1 MNKKFLV
8 FCGQAVFWLT
18 WPALWLMLR
27 WSRRTRLL
35 LVCGDEF
42 LVLRGWLG
50 SGEWGLPGGGLH
62 RGEDKIVG
70 LIREVEEETGLHIS
84 ADQLKYAF
92 DGLYKNKGLSFTYH
106 SYVAELDSKPSLK
119 PQPREIAEISW
130 QKLYKPTVRLN
141 SDAQQTLDWWLNN
154 R

>member
-1 MNKKFLV
+1 MYF
-8 FCGQAVFWLT
+8 GRTVFWIT

-27 WSRRTRLL
+27 WSHRTRLL
-35 LVCGDEF
+35 LICGDEF

-62 RGEDKIVG
+62 RGEDQVKG
-70 LIREVEEETGLHIS
+70 LLREVEEETGLLLS
-84 ADQLKYAF
+84 PDQLTHAF
-92 DGLYKNKGLSFTYH
+92 DGLYKSRGMSFAFH
-106 SYVAELDSKPSLK
+106 SYVAVLKTKPPVK
-119 PQPREIAEISW
+119 RQPREISEIMWHSISEP
-130 QKLYKPTVRLN
+130 KIRLN

>member
-1 MNKKFLV
+1 M
-8 FCGQAVFWLT
+8 GRAVFWLT

-35 LVCGDEF
+35 LICGDEF

-62 RGEDKIVG
+62 RGEDPVLG
-70 LIREVEEETGLHIS
+70 LIREVEEETGLRLRP
-84 ADQLKYAF
+84 DQLKYAF
-92 DGLYKNKGLSFTYH
+92 DGLYKSRGMRFTFL
-106 SYVAELDSKPSLK
+106 SYVVELQSKPSLK
-119 PQPREIAEISW
+119 RQPREIAEITW
-130 QKLYKPTVRLN
+130 QNIYEPKIRLN
-141 SDAQQTLDWWLNN
+141 SDAQQTRDWWLNN

>member
-1 MNKKFLV
+1 MIYF
-8 FCGQAVFWLT
+8 GRAVFWIT
-18 WPALWLMLR
+18 WPALWLLLR

-62 RGEDKIVG
+62 RGEDAVAG
-70 LIREVEEETGLHIS
+70 LLREVKEETGLALKSSQI
-84 ADQLKYAF
+84 KYAF
-92 DGLYKNKGLSFTYH
+92 EGLYKSRGMRFTYH
-106 SYVAELDSKPSLK
+106 SYTAQLNSKPQLK

-130 QKLYKPTVRLN
+130 QSIHQPKVRLN
-141 SDAQQTLDWWLNN
+141 SDAQKTLDWWLNN